1 MIDMIGK
8 KEDNI
13 TEPCILCRETR
24 ASVDNKKYC
33 IGCYK
38 ELINTQIFGK
48 RG

>member
-24 ASVDNKKYC
+24 ASVANKKYC